1 MAQII
6 LSGDELIGILHANEL
21 IPEQVTDIKANGQ
34 EIRLKVRTSWP
45 VLKSVRV
52 GVKFTGF
59 DDGQAILQLVTNRFI
74 DKFDWLVDK
83 MLESLRLADHGGRWE
98 YPRLYVDVNR
108 FVQQRIRGVSINDMV
123 FENGLFRITTT
134 HPCPLSEP
142 DDMLPGADGDGSH
155 SLSL

>member
-1 MAQII
+1 MAQIV

-21 IPEQVTDIKANGQ
+21 IPDQVTNIKANGE
-34 EIRLKVRTSWP
+34 EIKLKVKTPWP

-52 GVKFTGF
+52 GVRFTGF
-59 DDGQAILQLVTNRFI
+59 DDGQAVLQLVTNRFI

-83 MLESLRLADHGGRWE
+83 MLDSLHLAEHGGRWE

-108 FVQQRIRGVSINDMV
+108 FVQQRIRGVSIDNMV
-123 FENGLFRITTT
+123 FEDGLFHITTT
-134 HPCPLSEP
+134 HPRLVAEAEDALPEMDE
-142 DDMLPGADGDGSH
+142 DDWQ